1 MSTAP
6 AQAANPAVFRGVIA
20 IELRDGS
27 PPERAALPAASAGE
41 VAALLGRDLAK
52 LAPDVAD
59 CELALLAAHFDP
71 AEALRPTW
79 PLHQHVQELLQRAPG
94 QAQGA
99 RVIGFGADAQGA
111 LPAPMQA
118 DAALAGGGLRVLPFV
133 LRGGAFDSVAEQLE
147 SKLFDCG
154 MAQADAALALQE
166 GLGARIEHIRYLSL
180 HDLLAMM
187 AMQYQNAG
195 LESMWTLLE
204 TALLVPTDALLLD
217 APPEPLARY
226 ADGEV
231 RIALLDPSAWQA
243 RNAPQQDDAA
253 KLERGFHYFQMRC
266 RQYAAVLE
274 AHGVPVQYVHCAD
287 GQPHCL
293 HFPLQR

>member
-1 MSTAP
+1 MS
-6 AQAANPAVFRGVIA
+6 QASDSPAVFRGVIA

-27 PPERAALPAASAGE
+27 PPERAALPAAVAGE

-71 AEALRPTW
+71 AEALRPAW

-111 LPAPMQA
+111 LPVPMQA

-154 MAQADAALALQE
+154 MAQADAALALQ
-166 GLGARIEHIRYLSL
+166 
-180 HDLLAMM
+180 
-187 AMQYQNAG
+187 
-195 LESMWTLLE
+195 
-204 TALLVPTDALLLD
+204 
-217 APPEPLARY
+217 
-226 ADGEV
+226 
-231 RIALLDPSAWQA
+231 
-243 RNAPQQDDAA
+243 
-253 KLERGFHYFQMRC
+253 
-266 RQYAAVLE
+266 
-274 AHGVPVQYVHCAD
+274 
-287 GQPHCL
+287 
-293 HFPLQR
+293 

>member
-1 MSTAP
+1 MS
-6 AQAANPAVFRGVIA
+6 QASNSPAVFRGVIA

-27 PPERAALPAASAGE
+27 PPERAALPAAVAGE

-71 AEALRPTW
+71 AEALRAGW
-79 PLHQHVQELLQRAPG
+79 PLHQHTLEMLQRAPG
-94 QAQGA
+94 QAQGG
-99 RVIGFGADAQGA
+99 RVMGLGADAQGA

-154 MAQADAALALQE
+154 MAQADTALALQE

-195 LESMWTLLE
+195 LEGLWALLE
-204 TALLVPTDALLLD
+204 TALLEPAGALLLD

-231 RIALLDPSAWQA
+231 RIALLDPSAWQT
-243 RNAPQQDDAA
+243 RNAPTLHDEA
-253 KLERGFHYFQMRC
+253 KLERGFTLFQMRC

-287 GQPHCL
+287 GGAGCL
-293 HFPLQR
+293 H